1 MTAHSRADWGLVL
14 LRVGLASLL
23 IGLHGGPRL
32 IRVFRYAFLGEPWTF
47 VGLVGGIGF
56 PFPLTFALLSTA
68 ADSIGAFLV
77 GLGFLT
83 RWASM
88 MIAINM
94 TVAVYFET
102 LGGDS
107 PELPALYLLG
117 AAALAVAGPGAY
129 SVDAVRGRRRQP
141 EAMNRK

>member
-1 MTAHSRADWGLVL
+1 MTRESRADWGLLL

-23 IGLHGGPRL
+23 ISLHGGPRL
-32 IRVFRYAFLGEPWTF
+32 MRVFRYFLLGEPWTF
-47 VGLVGGIGF
+47 VGLVEGLGL
-56 PFPLTFALLSTA
+56 PFPLMFALLSTA
-68 ADSIGAFLV
+68 ADSIGALLV

-83 RWASM
+83 RGASV

-94 TVAVYFET
+94 TVAVYFEA

-117 AAALAVAGPGAY
+117 AAVLAVGGPGAC
-129 SVDAVRGRRRQP
+129 SVDAERAARST
-141 EAMNRK
+141 